1 MKHKPHSRAVVMLL
15 AVLLM
20 ISLLPQPIQAAAT
33 RPEIQIGDYIRLG
46 TYEGAPIVWR
56 CVAKDA
62 NGPLMLSDKVLED
75 SMPYDATTGANART
89 GSHRRNS
96 WRSKHGSNHWRDSNM
111 RSWLNSGAA
120 AGQVEWLCGNPPDAE
135 HVSAGTAYDQKEGF
149 LNSFRPNELGVIKT
163 VTQRSI
169 VSHPEYTA
177 GYLDKP
183 GTDLPYNTD
192 ISTVADGYD
201 KAYYENIIDKVFLLD
216 VRQLHT
222 IYENRQ
228 TLGSYYIARN
238 RSGMTWNYWLRTPVT
253 NCNHDMR
260 YVTTGGSIRRDSPY
274 KGYYGVRPAFYL
286 DTENY
291 AVSSGDGKTADSAYV
306 MTAPNEPDTSLS
318 ISGAE
323 RNTGDGNWDVDT
335 DQYIQLTLGKYYS
348 EDGKYAN
355 PTIPVYVIQKPRSDT
370 ENMVVLFCAEGYTK
384 SQQKKFIEDV

>member
-1 MKHKPHSRAVVMLL
+1 MRGKTTMKHEYGSRAV
-15 AVLLM
+15 
-20 ISLLPQPIQAAAT
+20 SLLLSVVLVLCLLPMPVKAADV

-46 TYEGAPIVWR
+46 TYNGETIVWR
-56 CVAKDA
+56 CVAKDN

-75 SMPYDATTGANART
+75 SMPYDATTGANAET
-89 GSHRRNS
+89 GSHRRNN

-135 HVSAGTAYDQKEGF
+135 HILGGTAYDRKEGF

-177 GYLDKP
+177 GYLDES
-183 GTDLPYNTD
+183 GIDLPYNTD

-222 IYENRQ
+222 IYENRE

-238 RSGMTWNYWLRTPVT
+238 RSGATWNYWLRTPVT

-260 YVTTGGSIRRDSPY
+260 YVTTGGSIGRDSPY

-291 AVSSGDGKTADSAYV
+291 AVLSGDGKTADSA
-306 MTAPNEPDTSLS
+306 
-318 ISGAE
+318 
-323 RNTGDGNWDVDT
+323 
-335 DQYIQLTLGKYYS
+335 
-348 EDGKYAN
+348 
-355 PTIPVYVIQKPRSDT
+355 
-370 ENMVVLFCAEGYTK
+370 
-384 SQQKKFIEDV
+384 